1 MKEVELKGELLQLGV
16 DTKGLKAE
24 LVRRLTEARREGRR
38 ERRTPGRSS
47 AVQRPFQLGRWVG
60 GSQEVIFNTTNPTAH
75 KHTRHALDWAFWG
88 WV

>member
-1 MKEVELKGELLQLGV
+1 VVELKGELLQLGL

-38 ERRTPGRSS
+38 ERRTGRSS

-60 GSQEVIFNTTNPTAH
+60 GGQEVIFN
-75 KHTRHALDWAFWG
+75 F
-88 WV
+88 